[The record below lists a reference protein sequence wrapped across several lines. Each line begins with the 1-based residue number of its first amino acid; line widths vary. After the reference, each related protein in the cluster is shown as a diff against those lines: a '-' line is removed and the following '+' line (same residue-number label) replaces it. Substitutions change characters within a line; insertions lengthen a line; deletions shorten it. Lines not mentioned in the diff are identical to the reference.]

1 MKSKSKKEVNGIV
14 IPLRST
20 PRMERYVEESGCG
33 AMHVKS
39 INKTEQRAMAQIEAM
54 GWTAL
59 VQPTNLLPLPGG
71 GTYTPDFVA
80 WDERP
85 GAEKVLY
92 IIEVKGGYRGAG
104 WEQGYERYRRAAQ
117 FYNGRA
123 GIFKFLLMEWG
134 TKDKAWTYQWW

>member
-14 IPLRST
+14 IPSRGT
-20 PRMERYVEESGCG
+20 PHMERYVQESGCG

-71 GTYTPDFVA
+71 GTP
-80 WDERP
+80 
-85 GAEKVLY
+85 
-92 IIEVKGGYRGAG
+92 EVHCR
-104 WEQGYERYRRAAQ
+104 
-117 FYNGRA
+117 
-123 GIFKFLLMEWG
+123 
-134 TKDKAWTYQWW
+134 

>member
-1 MKSKSKKEVNGIV
+1 MSSRAPIGLLSIAAVDLCTNQGFKSFVPKETDDN
-14 IPLRST
+14 LYLYYYLK
-20 PRMERYVEESGCG
+20 E
-33 AMHVKS
+33 H
-39 INKTEQRAMAQIEAM
+39 MAQIEAM

-85 GAEKVLY
+85 DAEKVLY

-123 GIFKFLLMEWG
+123 GIFKFLLMEWD